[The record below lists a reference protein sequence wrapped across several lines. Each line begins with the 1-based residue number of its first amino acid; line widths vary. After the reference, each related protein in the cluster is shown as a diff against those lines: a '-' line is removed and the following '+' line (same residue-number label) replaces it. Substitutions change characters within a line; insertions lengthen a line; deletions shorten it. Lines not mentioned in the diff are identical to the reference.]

1 MFPQSTFRNIFP
13 LIVADPRSFRR
24 MRLNGAIRR
33 ATATEWDAGR
43 GRSRSEPPA
52 LGRPG

>member
-13 LIVADPRSFRR
+13 LIVADSRSFRR

-33 ATATEWDAGR
+33 AAATQWGAGR
-43 GRSRSEPPA
+43 DRSRSEPHA